1 MAAYCNTTLQGDKC
15 TDSRCPYRHD
25 ILGCEPCGCSLP
37 APLLKQHQKG
47 KEHLRN
53 VASSRHTKSGTPQQ
67 PPSAQSQPSSSGR
80 LFTPPAD
87 TPPISGDNTSSP
99 TNADPRATV
108 SDEGGLDFVAE
119 GTGAAENILF
129 PTISHVISVE
139 KTEASSSLSVRSITL
154 TPSPSS
160 WCECFDHFIQNF
172 THASHCSFVAA
183 LLGKT
188 MLVLQNLPRKVL
200 VTFKA
205 PHAGTFHASLKI
217 TFSDK
222 RRPNDQEF
230 TVTRELRG
238 RAILPIRS
246 TGSGR
251 PPNAGKDDKIVGEE
265 RAGITVSHDFDLEFS
280 VERSSP
286 DEPFAQQTK
295 ELVITKSTIKP
306 LVSFKTARVCSSDD
320 IVARCVH
327 VWLGWV
333 TSYFLGT

>member
-1 MAAYCNTTLQGDKC
+1 MAAYCITTLQGDKC

-25 ILGCEPCGCSLP
+25 ILDCEPCRCSLP

-47 KEHLRN
+47 KGHLRN
-53 VASSRHTKSGTPQQ
+53 VASNRHTKPGTPQQ
-67 PPSAQSQPSSSGR
+67 PSPAPSQSSSSR
-80 LFTPPAD
+80 SLFTPPAD
-87 TPPISGDNTSSP
+87 TPPISGDETPPP

-119 GTGAAENILF
+119 GTGTAENISF

-139 KTEASSSLSVRSITL
+139 KTEVSSSLYVRSIIL
-154 TPSPSS
+154 TPSPSP
-160 WCECFDHFIQNF
+160 WCECFDHLIQNF
-172 THASHCSFVAA
+172 THASHRSFVAA

-205 PHAGTFHASLKI
+205 PHTGTFHASLKI
-217 TFSDK
+217 TFSDT

-238 RAILPIRS
+238 RAILPIRPTS
-246 TGSGR
+246 SGR
-251 PPNAGKDDKIVGEE
+251 PPNAGKDDKIGGEE

-280 VERSSP
+280 VERSSL

-306 LVSFKTARVCSSDD
+306 LVSFKNARVCSLDD
-320 IVARCVH
+320 IIARCVH
-327 VWLGWV
+327 VWLGSI
-333 TSYFLGT
+333 SYFIGT